1 MNNLKIFL
9 LSFVLLLPGY
19 VNALEKEL
27 ITIKGILP
35 KSVILD
41 ETDHD
46 KLIIM
51 GDDYE
56 CNLKGTKCNLY
67 SLSIKNFE
75 SGLKKLNEYRTNLS
89 NKDYCT
95 LKNDSSSG
103 LRVHC
108 VKRYGHEL
116 DESSLII
123 EKDTKFKDINCYSGY
138 YNGNTFYDIC
148 EVETEDGKV
157 GVIDSG
163 YNEND
168 DRYIIKLDSNN
179 KIYEENDNRNMPIIK
194 IGDKYYVVSGN
205 RKALEY
211 TNKKYD
217 IKDIRLSSYTSN
229 SNNYIYYSKDSQKES
244 AVIFNNEKEL
254 FTTEIDGSGPD
265 SLYSLFVDSYSL
277 NDKMFY
283 SRTIETDN
291 NGFVFV
297 SDEKLYDNEKK
308 LLGKSVPVLIN
319 NKILVYEADGQLI
332 ATDGNNILFKYPYNF
347 LDKNSILRL
356 IGAPWIGGTYDSL
369 SDTYILYDYSYNDN
383 IDSDDERIKSA
394 EILIWRDKVNNGKD
408 PEKPEEPEKPET
420 PDKPEVPE
428 TPEKPKEPAEKTPE
442 HKCEIVDGVYYDPK
456 GNKVSKKDY
465 LSYCGAVDPV
475 SSGYALPVISVTV
488 LGLVGL
494 ILYKKKGKNIINKI

>member
-51 GDDYE
+51 GDEYE

-123 EKDTKFKDINCYSGY
+123 EKDTKFKDVNCYSGY

-168 DRYIIKLDSNN
+168 DRYIIKPDSNN

-254 FTTEIDGSGPD
+254 FTTEIGEFEVD
-265 SLYSLFVDSYSL
+265 SLLAGSYSL

-283 SRTIETDN
+283 WRYATSRIT
-291 NGFVFV
+291 GPAPVY
-297 SDEKLYDNEKK
+297 LYDSDKK
-308 LLGKSVPVLIN
+308 QLSSKIAYSIDNKMLIYDDYD
-319 NKILVYEADGQLI
+319 KLI
-332 ATDGNNILFKYPYNF
+332 ATDGNNILFEHKY
-347 LDKNSILRL
+347 NSSIFSFYG
-356 IGAPWIGGTYDSL
+356 IYDSP
-369 SDTYILYDYSYNDN
+369 SDTYILYNYSYNDT
-383 IDSDDERIKSA
+383 IAHEEDEEKNA

-428 TPEKPKEPAEKTPE
+428 TPEKPEEPEKPAEETPE

-465 LSYCGAVDPV
+465 LSYCGAVDQV
-475 SSGYALPVISVTV
+475 HSGYAISIISMIV
-488 LGLVGL
+488 LGLIGL
-494 ILYKKKGKNIINKI
+494 ILYKQKGKNVFRKI